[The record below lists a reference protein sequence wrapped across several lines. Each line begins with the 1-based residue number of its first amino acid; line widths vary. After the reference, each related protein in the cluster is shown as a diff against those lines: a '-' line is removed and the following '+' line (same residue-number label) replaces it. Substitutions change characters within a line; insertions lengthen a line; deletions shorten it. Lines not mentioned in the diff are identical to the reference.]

1 MKRLVLTL
9 TIALSLISL
18 SSFAT
23 DVKVN
28 PAALKSFNK
37 TFKNATEVSWTAG
50 SQFYKANFTL
60 SGQFVSAYYN
70 VEGNMIAL
78 TRNISSTQLPIALQA
93 NMKKDYEGFWI
104 TDLFE
109 MTNDEGTS
117 YYVTLENAD
126 TSVVLKSN
134 NQDWEKFKKQSKS

>member
-28 PAALKSFNK
+28 PAAIKSFNK
-37 TFKNATEVSWTAG
+37 SFKNATEVKWTAG
-50 SQFYKANFTL
+50 NEFYKASFTL

-70 VEGNMIAL
+70 VDGKMIAL

-93 NMKKDYEGFWI
+93 NMKKDYEDFWI

-109 MTNDEGTS
+109 MTNDEGTF

-126 TSVVLKSN
+126 NSVVLKSN
-134 NQDWEKFKKQSKS
+134 NQNWEKFKKQSKS

>member
-50 SQFYKANFTL
+50 NEFYKANFTL

-70 VEGNMIAL
+70 VDGKMIAL

-109 MTNDEGTS
+109 MTNDEGTF

-126 TSVVLKSN
+126 NSVVLKSN

>member
-18 SSFAT
+18 SSFAA

-28 PAALKSFNK
+28 PAALKSFNSS
-37 TFKNATEVSWTAG
+37 FKNATEVSWTI
-50 SQFYKANFTL
+50 SNDYYKADFTL
-60 SGQFVSAYYN
+60 SGQFVTAYYN
-70 VEGNMIAL
+70 VEGKMIVL

-93 NMKKDYEGFWI
+93 NMKKNYEGFWI
-104 TDLFE
+104 TDLVE
-109 MTNDEGTS
+109 MTNENGIS

-126 TSVVLKSN
+126 TSVILKSN
-134 NQDWEKFKKQSKS
+134 HQDWEKFKKQSKS